1 MYFTSH
7 HVVFSDGIDGEEDE
21 TGVKDKKI
29 ADTNTGTN
37 WVLLPSSRFTLVSVH
52 HGIYCLILSIVSSK
66 HVTNLVFLVIGI
78 SDSVIVQNWV
88 REQTHVKQNG

>member
-37 WVLLPSSRFTLVSVH
+37 WVLLPSSWFTSVSVH
-52 HGIYCLILSIVSSK
+52 HGYIVLSYLLLVQNMLRILYFWLSV
-66 HVTNLVFLVIGI
+66 
-78 SDSVIVQNWV
+78 SVIQ
-88 REQTHVKQNG
+88 